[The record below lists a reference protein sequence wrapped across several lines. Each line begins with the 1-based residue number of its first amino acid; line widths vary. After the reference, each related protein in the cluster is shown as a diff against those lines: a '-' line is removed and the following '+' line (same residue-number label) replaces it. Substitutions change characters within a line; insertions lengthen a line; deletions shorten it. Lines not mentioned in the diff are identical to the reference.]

1 MIHAKPAVK
10 EKKSMN
16 SNTILLLL
24 TIGLFVVMYAAGCI
38 AYADKGFTKLQTFLD
53 ILKNNAG
60 LICVTCGMTA
70 VMITGGIDISVG
82 AVIAM
87 ECMFLAVGVESWGL
101 PAQLLIPLMLVIG
114 VVFGIIQGYCV
125 GYLGI
130 QPFIVTMA
138 GMFFARGM
146 TAVISTQ
153 QVSITSSS
161 LMTEL
166 SMMKF
171 NMPFE
176 IGAYLN
182 KKGKLMV
189 PNVSIYVIIALLVL
203 IATFFILR
211 YTRFGRSLYAVGGNQ
226 QSAAL
231 MGLDV
236 RRTRFNAHIFCS
248 VLTSIGAICYVLN
261 TMCGTTR
268 QALGLEMDAIS
279 SARHRRHAP
288 HRRRG
293 QRVRLLLR
301 GAHQRHHLLAG
312 QNQRQAQLL
321 LAQRGHGAAAVL
333 LYRAAGDLRQGQGA
347 PQLIPG
353 PLMPL
358 RAGPAGDLSV
368 KEEPRDHPSNIISD
382 NHLSR
387 REQNMQK
394 QEQAAWVREG
404 RCALGIEL
412 GSTRIKAVLIGPD
425 HAPVA
430 MGAHDWENRLE
441 DGVWTYHLDD
451 VWTGIQDAY
460 ADLARNAL
468 ETCGEPLAR
477 LEAVGI
483 SAMMHGYL
491 PFDAAATSWPPSA
504 PGATP

>member
-1 MIHAKPAVK
+1 MINAKPVAK
-10 EKKSMN
+10 TKKNLN

-153 QVSITSSS
+153 QVSITSSP
-161 LMTEL
+161 LMTKL
-166 SMMKF
+166 STMKF

-203 IATFFILR
+203 IATFLILR

-248 VLTSIGAICYVLN
+248 LLTSIGAICYVLN

-279 SARHRRHAP
+279 SAVIGGTLLTGGVGNVFGSFFGVLINGTISSLVKTNGKLSSSWPNVVTA
-288 HRRRG
+288 
-293 QRVRLLLR
+293 LLLCFFIV
-301 GAHQRHHLLAG
+301 L
-312 QNQRQAQLL
+312 QAIF
-321 LAQRGHGAAAVL
+321 AK
-333 LYRAAGDLRQGQGA
+333 
-347 PQLIPG
+347 
-353 PLMPL
+353 
-358 RAGPAGDLSV
+358 V
-368 KEEPRDHPSNIISD
+368 KA
-382 NHLSR
+382 R
-387 REQNMQK
+387 RN
-394 QEQAAWVREG
+394 
-404 RCALGIEL
+404 
-412 GSTRIKAVLIGPD
+412 
-425 HAPVA
+425 
-430 MGAHDWENRLE
+430 
-441 DGVWTYHLDD
+441 
-451 VWTGIQDAY
+451 
-460 ADLARNAL
+460 
-468 ETCGEPLAR
+468 
-477 LEAVGI
+477 
-483 SAMMHGYL
+483 
-491 PFDAAATSWPPSA
+491 
-504 PGATP
+504 